1 MQRAQRVSA
10 LYLPHSTF
18 LVSWQQFSCPFPP
31 PHRLPLLPFVSA
43 AAFFACHL
51 TVCWHFYKIHVRVC
65 ATFVSSLCS
74 PPLLTPLFACFTVFA
89 AGQLNCL
96 AFHSFSLFFF
106 FCPPLSLCLF
116 STIFTLL
123 AKRFSHWLCIFWVSK
138 CLRFNLSIWSALNVR
153 YTSIPVFRFFALH
166 NPHTHLSPRL
176 PKRWSGFRAIKPVL
190 KYLNIL
196 LTTINHLNWNIWM
209 QPMLHRELWGIEI
222 NF

>member
-1 MQRAQRVSA
+1 MQRAERVSA

-74 PPLLTPLFACFTVFA
+74 SPLLTPLFACFTVFA

-138 CLRFNLSIWSALNVR
+138 CLRFNLSI
-153 YTSIPVFRFFALH
+153 
-166 NPHTHLSPRL
+166 
-176 PKRWSGFRAIKPVL
+176 
-190 KYLNIL
+190 
-196 LTTINHLNWNIWM
+196 
-209 QPMLHRELWGIEI
+209 
-222 NF
+222 